1 MSLSAREK
9 RHCRNNTGSRGM
21 LVPEWTLLSGRKTE
35 TSCKCQWWYLIKG
48 LRSTGKECFR
58 TKRVFVFIFRN
69 ISGCNSLRVVPLN
82 VWSFLLSECYL
93 FIVSDSAWSNWACTW
108 FRDRQGS
115 PMPGEWLQGLWPG
128 VASWM
133 WTVFLPWDWKKGSD
147 SETDWKLRGKGDLV
161 TFWCMVLQTRSSV
174 PWV

>member
-1 MSLSAREK
+1 
-9 RHCRNNTGSRGM
+9 M
-21 LVPEWTLLSGRKTE
+21 LVPEWPLLSGRKME

-69 ISGCNSLRVVPLN
+69 ISGGNSLRVVPLN
-82 VWSFLLSECYL
+82 VWSFLLSECYFLL
-93 FIVSDSAWSNWACTW
+93 FQIQLDPTEHAH
-108 FRDRQGS
+108 GS
-115 PMPGEWLQGLWPG
+115 EIGGEAQCLGNGCKDCGQVLPPLT
-128 VASWM
+128 WM

-147 SETDWKLRGKGDLV
+147 SETDWKLRGKLDLV